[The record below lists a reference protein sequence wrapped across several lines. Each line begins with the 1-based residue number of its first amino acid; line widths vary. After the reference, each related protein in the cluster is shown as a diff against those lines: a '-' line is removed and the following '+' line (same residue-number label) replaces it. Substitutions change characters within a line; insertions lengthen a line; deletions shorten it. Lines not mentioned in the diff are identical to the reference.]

1 MPRPHYLA
9 VLGRSGLLAALA
21 RFDPHVAGTPPLGLD
36 LPESDIDVICQAI
49 DAESFT
55 KTLWDFA
62 SSCDGFAIH
71 QWTSE
76 GRPVVASFVLEGW
89 PVEVFGDPRPVARQ
103 PGWRHFEIERRLL
116 VLGGDRLRAAVMQR
130 RRDGLKTEP
139 ALAHLLG
146 LAGDPYAALLALDEM
161 PDADIV
167 RLLNSRL
174 T

>member
-1 MPRPHYLA
+1 MQLCLA
-9 VLGRSGLLAALA
+9 L
-21 RFDPHVAGTPPLGLD
+21 
-36 LPESDIDVICQAI
+36 
-49 DAESFT
+49 
-55 KTLWDFA
+55 
-62 SSCDGFAIH
+62 
-71 QWTSE
+71 
-76 GRPVVASFVLEGW
+76 PVVGAVRVGVALGQQVAEQVRVDLELAGQIGQL

-130 RRDGLKTEP
+130 RRDGRKTEP

-161 PDADIV
+161 PDADII